1 MSEDG
6 EAVPDVSTDLL
17 PRSFA
22 LKVSK
27 RFITR
32 ARANLKK
39 FERILHDARARDINE
54 SDTCVILADFLSD
67 VLGYD
72 KYSEV
77 TSEFMI
83 RSTFCDLAIKIEGKL
98 HFLIEVK
105 SVGTDLRENHL
116 KQAVDYAANQ
126 GCDWV
131 ILTNGIRW
139 QAHRVKFEKP
149 VGHEMVFEVDL
160 LSDTAKPV
168 DALQCL
174 FLISR
179 EAQSLTAIEAYH
191 ARREATSPYVIAQ
204 LVLEDSIV
212 RYIRRRLRSQFKGLK
227 VSEDE
232 VSALLSAEVI
242 KRELMEGERANTAEK
257 LVRRLTKKAA
267 KAKAAAS
274 DASPTH
280 APAGA

>member
-6 EAVPDVSTDLL
+6 EIILEPSTEPPPRRFAV
-17 PRSFA
+17 
-22 LKVSK
+22 KVSK
-27 RFITR
+27 RFVTR

-149 VGHEMVFEVDL
+149 VGHEMVFEIDL
-160 LSDTAKPV
+160 LSDTKPV
-168 DALQCL
+168 DTLQCL

-242 KRELMEGERANTAEK
+242 KRELMEGERATTAEK

-267 KAKAAAS
+267 KAKAAS
-274 DASPTH
+274 SEPNPKP
-280 APAGA
+280 APAGP